1 MPTPGFPDWLG
12 PGAVVRE
19 LATLGP
25 WVVMNVELV
34 LPNAI
39 ERTHGHHDIA
49 LRPLFQ
55 IVREPL
61 RYGVLY
67 DDLRTLGLDEFLEH
81 YSWTGEHLMPDGTL
95 VGTGTTMPVTMHMG
109 AIAPNQRLVI
119 QGSAEYDGEYLI
131 TSVSQGYGGGPELTI
146 GINNLARLGAG
157 WLPGAVSPFEPEPT
171 REDFGDTEDPD
182 VTYDPTP
189 SEMLQDQRMTAVQ
202 VMSAMGMDTSHLI
215 TDPPY
220 SQTPSVIEGERPIV
234 ESGQVWLLPV
244 PNQGLWRTEV
254 ISGRVVTAPIRL
266 THQREAH
273 RVMNCSARWLVE
285 HGVRQAP
292 PDPRPQRPGQVAYGQ
307 VWEFAQEG
315 VPVDHGR
322 ARGRFRVMEINER
335 AGRARLHAEDGSGKR
350 IYMPPADILRNAMY
364 VGDGLPR
371 RTAFERVLEDD
382 EEDVRE

>member
-1 MPTPGFPDWLG
+1 MDIELQLPSVIE
-12 PGAVVRE
+12 AVPSGRYS
-19 LATLGP
+19 L
-25 WVVMNVELV
+25 
-34 LPNAI
+34 
-39 ERTHGHHDIA
+39 A
-49 LRPLFQ
+49 LRPLL
-55 IVREPL
+55 RTSAEGEEL
-61 RYGVLY
+61 RYGVG
-67 DDLRTLGLDEFLEH
+67 DDAFIVLSLNDFLEH
-81 YSWTGEHLMPDGTL
+81 YSWTSEHLMPDGTL

-131 TSVSQGYGGGPELTI
+131 TSVSQGYGGGGPELTI

-157 WLPGAVSPFEPEPT
+157 LRPHAQRDAPRP
-171 REDFGDTEDPD
+171 
-182 VTYDPTP
+182 TYDRG
-189 SEMLQDQRMTAVQ
+189 SSHVRN
-202 VMSAMGMDTSHLI
+202 GMDTSHLI